1 MRSKLSV
8 NVHERDD
15 DEEEKETTFEASSN
29 GAKNEKYLR
38 SESKKEK

>member
-15 DEEEKETTFEASSN
+15 DDEEEREKHWSEEWKE
-29 GAKNEKYLR
+29 
-38 SESKKEK
+38 